1 MSQNITYDGRI
12 RSLTKSIQ
20 RNCRHFRFTMVPYKT
35 TSMRQLHTSSI
46 WNLSTSFLFWL
57 IQWPSL
63 SIILLPDQIVVH
75 KMLIIIAWKTS
86 QIWTY
91 LSPNKRNDTFL
102 RLVAT
107 ESHLGRSAKVRNQ
120 CAIWCNLTSLSCSCN
135 VQTSYSTTEG
145 IADQKMHRDT
155 CRARLLRPHYLR
167 IFEHCLPHMKW
178 CITVWKMTHNAEWSH
193 DRHWQIHAAT
203 RLRCHRSKTFTQ
215 LAWCR
220 ALFQACPCSFLKWR
234 NALEVWHCLLEPANR
249 VVLWSLLDLCSFSQE
264 GLKFLPQQ
272 PRTRLHFSWLNV
284 VLKRPQLNRNLNTV
298 ACNSVPINDC
308 STRIVQ
314 TLTILVASRTSI
326 YRLAPGKI
334 HLQKDKWQWFELNTS
349 PC

>member
-1 MSQNITYDGRI
+1 
-12 RSLTKSIQ
+12 
-20 RNCRHFRFTMVPYKT
+20 
-35 TSMRQLHTSSI
+35 
-46 WNLSTSFLFWL
+46 
-57 IQWPSL
+57 
-63 SIILLPDQIVVH
+63 
-75 KMLIIIAWKTS
+75 MLIIIAWKTS

-155 CRARLLRPHYLR
+155 CRVRLLRPHYLH

-193 DRHWQIHAAT
+193 DRHWRIHAAT

-215 LAWCR
+215 LAWWGPCSR
-220 ALFQACPCSFLKWR
+220 HAPALFWNDEMPWKCDIASSSLQTESCFDPCLISAASVKRASNFYHSSPGQGFTSAGWMSCW
-234 NALEVWHCLLEPANR
+234 NDHNWTATWTLLHATPSRSTTAAR
-249 VVLWSLLDLCSFSQE
+249 VSCKPW
-264 GLKFLPQQ
+264 P
-272 PRTRLHFSWLNV
+272 
-284 VLKRPQLNRNLNTV
+284 
-298 ACNSVPINDC
+298 
-308 STRIVQ
+308 
-314 TLTILVASRTSI
+314 
-326 YRLAPGKI
+326 Y
-334 HLQKDKWQWFELNTS
+334 
-349 PC
+349 

>member
-1 MSQNITYDGRI
+1 MQSETSTTALLAYLRALLATYEMVHNRLKDDTQCRVITRQALANSCCHSLAMSPFEDIY
-12 RSLTKSIQ
+12 
-20 RNCRHFRFTMVPYKT
+20 P
-35 TSMRQLHTSSI
+35 
-46 WNLSTSFLFWL
+46 
-57 IQWPSL
+57 
-63 SIILLPDQIVVH
+63 
-75 KMLIIIAWKTS
+75 
-86 QIWTY
+86 
-91 LSPNKRNDTFL
+91 
-102 RLVAT
+102 
-107 ESHLGRSAKVRNQ
+107 
-120 CAIWCNLTSLSCSCN
+120 TSL
-135 VQTSYSTTEG
+135 V
-145 IADQKMHRDT
+145 
-155 CRARLLRPHYLR
+155 
-167 IFEHCLPHMKW
+167 
-178 CITVWKMTHNAEWSH
+178 
-193 DRHWQIHAAT
+193 
-203 RLRCHRSKTFTQ
+203 
-215 LAWCR
+215 R

-264 GLKFLPQQ
+264 GLEFLPQQ

-334 HLQKDKWQWFELNTS
+334 HLQKDKWQWFEMNTS